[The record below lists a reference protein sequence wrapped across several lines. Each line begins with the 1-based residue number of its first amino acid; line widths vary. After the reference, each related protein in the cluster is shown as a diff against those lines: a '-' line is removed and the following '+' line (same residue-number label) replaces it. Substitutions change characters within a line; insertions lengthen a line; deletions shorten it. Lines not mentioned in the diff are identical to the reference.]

1 VVADRK
7 RPPVTENPVSLTAY
21 WTMAVR
27 YEDAVADSPVAADTF
42 AHRFMDDRARE
53 VADQFR
59 SLARPNAT
67 VPVRHRLIDDRLA
80 AELERDPDLRVV
92 VIGCGFDSRAFR
104 LRGGRWLEVDEPVL
118 LAHKESLL
126 PASEAANELERVPI
140 RFGVERLE
148 ERLAPFTGE
157 ERVVVVLE
165 GILNYLNDAERRDLL
180 SALTRLFR
188 HHAVLCDMLGR
199 RFIALYSRRLVK
211 HLRSLGIE
219 FSSSSE
225 TPEALFHEF
234 GYRTAS
240 RSSVWASANELGA
253 TGAPPAWAVRI
264 LPGLRDGY
272 CLWSFEYAGDAHAS
286 REANVTRTDVPQQ
299 QG

>member
-1 VVADRK
+1 LVADRK
-7 RPPVTENPVSLTAY
+7 RQALTENPVSLTAY
-21 WTMAVR
+21 WTMGVR
-27 YEDAVADSPVAADTF
+27 YEDAAGDSPVAGDTF

-59 SLARPNAT
+59 SLAKPNAT

-80 AELERDPDLRVV
+80 AELERDPALRVV
-92 VIGCGFDSRAFR
+92 VLGCGFDSRPFR
-104 LRGGRWLEVDEPVL
+104 LGGGRWVEVDEPAL

-140 RFGVERLE
+140 RFGVESLE
-148 ERLAPFTGE
+148 ERLRPFAGE

-165 GILNYLNDAERRDLL
+165 GILNYLGDAERQDLL
-180 SALTRLFR
+180 STLTRLFP

-199 RFIALYSRRLVK
+199 RFIALYSRGLVK
-211 HLRSLGIE
+211 HLRALGIE

-225 TPEALFHEF
+225 TPEALFHAF

-240 RSSVWASANELGA
+240 RTSVWTSANELGVR
-253 TGAPPAWAVRI
+253 GAPPPWAVRI
-264 LPGLRDGY
+264 LPSLRDGY
-272 CLWSFEYAGDAHAS
+272 CLWSFEYA
-286 REANVTRTDVPQQ
+286 RDVS
-299 QG
+299 